1 MLEKFIDSQI
11 VLSMGFSS
19 KVITYVLV
27 NIMIGKKKGRR
38 IFLLCCIIHYLTY
51 NVGLLVIF
59 DFFFGSELWF
69 RLLMPTVSLVL
80 GIGVPVIMS
89 IVWKINFSKMML
101 GFLIPDSLSLLVYIP
116 AQLTGNPVM
125 VILFSITALIFICIF
140 FSRFFEKYQTLQIR
154 HTWLISG
161 LTLITLANGWIT
173 NILYALEEEG
183 IVPAS
188 IYSMGLFQVFL
199 ILFFIFA
206 ESILYVLVAKQ
217 KQRMLLRNKDQMESY
232 YRQVARHIREIDETR
247 ILLEQGTKLLSGA
260 DAASGAP
267 KPFGVSKASG
277 AGVPGRQMEREEQ
290 EAVAAA
296 PDGRAAM
303 NPRQLQAYLAK
314 LKSQYEA
321 LGEVFFCNDFAVDSV
336 LRDYVVRCRKEGIK
350 TDILFHEYQRGKVAA
365 EDAAAI
371 LSRMLDYGIKAA
383 KLPEDWKI
391 QTAEWHTVFQ
401 DKMAQTVISLHGASV
416 KNQLLFSM
424 TVTREGDRDADK
436 NLLKIRIRKH
446 SFNPWMRKYNG
457 IVHVQREETRLQMVV
472 GLENGKKQ

>member
-1 MLEKFIDSQI
+1 MELLWENRSLLSSGVTTQAMMFVIINMIYGKRERPWVFALTNALHFILTNVVLDLFLKEKYGDEFWFMIFLPLAGNLLAYVVVVIQAINWRENFVKLLLAFMLADALCGMTGYMMYTIFGTPELIFVFGMLVLAVFCLLFSGLMKKYRNIRLYHPWLVGGFILYTTVQGAFSR
-11 VLSMGFSS
+11 VLYILQDAN
-19 KVITYVLV
+19 VISAAMFFIGICNIIFAIAFVLV
-27 NIMIGKKKGRR
+27 EY
-38 IFLLCCIIHYLTY
+38 IIY
-51 NVGLLVIF
+51 
-59 DFFFGSELWF
+59 
-69 RLLMPTVSLVL
+69 
-80 GIGVPVIMS
+80 
-89 IVWKINFSKMML
+89 
-101 GFLIPDSLSLLVYIP
+101 
-116 AQLTGNPVM
+116 
-125 VILFSITALIFICIF
+125 
-140 FSRFFEKYQTLQIR
+140 
-154 HTWLISG
+154 
-161 LTLITLANGWIT
+161 TLIL
-173 NILYALEEEG
+173 
-183 IVPAS
+183 
-188 IYSMGLFQVFL
+188 
-199 ILFFIFA
+199 
-206 ESILYVLVAKQ
+206 
-217 KQRMLLRNKDQMESY
+217 QRKYHMLLRNKDQTESY

-383 KLPEDWKI
+383 AFGK
-391 QTAEWHTVFQ
+391 
-401 DKMAQTVISLHGASV
+401 AQTVISLQGASV
-416 KNQLLFSM
+416 KNQLIFSM
-424 TVTREGDRDADK
+424 TVTREGDRDANK
-436 NLLKIRIRKH
+436 NLLKIRIRKR
-446 SFNPWMRKYNG
+446 SSNPWMRKYNG

-472 GLENGKKQ
+472 GLENGGKS